1 MYQTG
6 ICDTSDCDPVLAQA
20 IRGLTWQQSS
30 DKVAADPTLHS
41 FCPHADLRSAAKA
54 GTRRVHAQ
62 ADEQFWCV
70 ELLREP
76 ALQARRRMHASESA
90 LLLGKFRPDAAP
102 RVPAMRRKLKQMEAQ
117 GDYVPD
123 EDDAAHAAPVSNA
136 SKSKR

>member
-62 ADEQFWCV
+62 ADEQFWCG

-102 RVPAMRRKLKQMEAQ
+102 RVPGDAAEAEAD
-117 GDYVPD
+117 GGAGRLRAD
-123 EDDAAHAAPVSNA
+123 EDDAAHAAPVLNA